1 VNPQRSRW
9 GDRRDIEKREVK
21 VWKRLDKVIGPHTK
35 ISVVEMKLVTGI
47 ELRPDGKGFKVT
59 VNFRPD
65 TPACPVLDELRSH
78 MARSVEKLRW
88 VTSAE
93 VVVTMPEGA

>member
-1 VNPQRSRW
+1 LNPHRSRR
-9 GDRRDIEKREVK
+9 GDRIDLEKREVK
-21 VWKRLDKVIGPHTK
+21 VWKRLEKVIDPHTN
-35 ISVVEMKLVTGI
+35 ISVVEMKMVTGI

-59 VNFRPD
+59 VDFRPD
-65 TPACPVLDELRSH
+65 TPACPVLEELRAH

-93 VVVTMPEGA
+93 VVVTMPEEA